1 MSEMCHPSVQRSR
14 GFTLVELPAVSKRA
28 SDPVELPAVSKRGF
42 TLVELMTVIAI
53 IGILI
58 ALVLGVAGYAS
69 RKSDHDRAVA
79 DIEKIKYA
87 LEEYRAQ
94 YGNYPASIDTNL
106 DRNCS
111 TGWVHYLWRYPQT
124 NDNLKPFLVFKGLT
138 NRTTVVPFK
147 DPWGNDYLY
156 YRWNNRSTGPG
167 RYANNNNSKFGYDLW
182 SLGPNRSDGRDDIK
196 NWQDTQ

>member
-1 MSEMCHPSVQRSR
+1 MMGKNIERRTQQTECGSR
-14 GFTLVELPAVSKRA
+14 EAFTL
-28 SDPVELPAVSKRGF
+28 VELPAVSKRGF

-53 IGILI
+53 IGILV

-94 YGNYPASIDTNL
+94 YGRYPNYTFTNVDL
-106 DRNCS
+106 NCS
-111 TGWVHYLWRYPQT
+111 TGLVHLLWRYPQT

-138 NRTTVVPFK
+138 NRSSVVPFK

-156 YRWNNRSTGPG
+156 YHKQDGSP

-182 SLGPNRSDGRDDIK
+182 SLGPNRADGRDDIK